1 MTGVGPVVSPNST
14 GNPCQLYLVNV
25 YSYCFTFLQSNPCNG
40 GLWDRRHKICTES
53 TSSNTI
59 GGPITAEFEDR
70 STASTKQDT
79 ESVTIDIAEI
89 TAASAIIDSTINSN
103 NNNDAEN
110 NITRTTPLL
119 SPTTAHANTTPDVS
133 TCLHC
138 GCVNYATVGASSL
151 VRFKFQTKQN
161 KSLLCIM
168 DPTNNLL
175 WTVIQ
180 RRYSNGIQNFDMTW
194 TDYESGFGSLTEF
207 WIGNAYIHELTTDLG
222 QNHLQIEIVT
232 TTNEKIT
239 TDYAFHI
246 DDVNNE
252 YRLHV
257 FDFVGLQGDPFTN
270 SGSCTECANGMKFTT
285 RDRDNDND
293 PNVNC
298 ASSSGGGWWH
308 NACQRSNLNGRA
320 GQTNYRHGLNWDG
333 LTDISSVEM
342 KVRKP

>member
-1 MTGVGPVVSPNST
+1 MADSLINMM
-14 GNPCQLYLVNV
+14 YM
-25 YSYCFTFLQSNPCNG
+25 CFCWTKSNRQRLRSVFL
-40 GLWDRRHKICTES
+40 ITES

-110 NITRTTPLL
+110 NITITTPLL
-119 SPTTAHANTTPDVS
+119 PPTTAHANTTPDVS

-175 WTVIQ
+175 WTV
-180 RRYSNGIQNFDMTW
+180 S
-194 TDYESGFGSLTEF
+194 S
-207 WIGNAYIHELTTDLG
+207 
-222 QNHLQIEIVT
+222 
-232 TTNEKIT
+232 K
-239 TDYAFHI
+239 
-246 DDVNNE
+246 DV
-252 YRLHV
+252 
-257 FDFVGLQGDPFTN
+257 Q
-270 SGSCTECANGMKFTT
+270 S
-285 RDRDNDND
+285 
-293 PNVNC
+293 
-298 ASSSGGGWWH
+298 
-308 NACQRSNLNGRA
+308 
-320 GQTNYRHGLNWDG
+320 
-333 LTDISSVEM
+333 
-342 KVRKP
+342 